1 MCDKAIDKPGD
12 LAKNLGLDFLSFTKI
27 QCMLFEFGFYSSLLL
42 IPFIHGIVYAL
53 LLFWKGKAHQINA
66 NFWLGA
72 FLILCSAYVAP
83 WMLGFAGWY
92 DNQPYRD
99 VLFYVP
105 FQQLFWMGPLLYFY
119 TQSLLNPAFR
129 LKPILLWHFAP
140 GLLYNLGML
149 YLWVYDAFIYEGYYF
164 YADQADKDFDPWY
177 QYCGL
182 ASMVVYLILSLRYY
196 QSYKNFIYEQ
206 TSFAEKILFR
216 WIKNYLI
223 AFLVMLLLPVV
234 FDVLGLFYPELKT
247 YTGSWWFFLFFS
259 LITFYIGLSGYA
271 NSVQT
276 SIPFELSV
284 FDPKAMELETAETL
298 LIEPEAQNNL
308 AKELDDAL
316 IWKAKIELLLA
327 QEKLYEN
334 PELTLTELAKKLQT
348 NTSVVSKAINQ
359 GFEMNFNDLI
369 NHYRIEAVK
378 EMLRQN
384 AHKKSTLLGIA
395 YDCGFNSKAT
405 FNRAFKKNT
414 GLSPKAY
421 LETA

>member
-1 MCDKAIDKPGD
+1 
-12 LAKNLGLDFLSFTKI
+12 
-27 QCMLFEFGFYSSLLL
+27 MLFEFGFYSSLLL
-42 IPFIHGIVYAL
+42 IPFIHGIVYAI
-53 LLFWKGKAHQINA
+53 LLFWKGQTQQIKS

-119 TQSLLNPAFR
+119 TQSLLNPAFKMNAR
-129 LKPILLWHFAP
+129 LLWHFLP
-140 GLLYNLGML
+140 GLLYNIGML
-149 YLWVYDAFIYEGYYF
+149 YLWIYDYFIHKGYYF
-164 YADQADKDFDPWY
+164 YADQADKDFDAWY
-177 QYCGL
+177 QYSGL
-182 ASMVVYLILSLRYY
+182 ISMVIYLVLSLRYY
-196 QSYKNFIYEQ
+196 QSYRKFIFDY
-206 TSFAEKILFR
+206 TSYADRILFQ

-234 FDVLGLFYPELKT
+234 FDLMGLFYPELKS

-276 SIPFELSV
+276 SIPFKPSV
-284 FDPKAMELETAETL
+284 FEPQAIETENTEMIFTETEPKKNDPKELEDVLNWKSKIETL
-298 LIEPEAQNNL
+298 LTE
-308 AKELDDAL
+308 
-316 IWKAKIELLLA
+316 
-327 QEKLYEN
+327 EKLYEN
-334 PELTLTELAKKLQT
+334 PELTLAELAKKLQT
-348 NTSVVSKAINQ
+348 NASVISKAINQ

-369 NHYRIEAVK
+369 NHYRVEAVK
-378 EMLRQN
+378 KMLEQD

-414 GLSPKAY
+414 GLSPKDF